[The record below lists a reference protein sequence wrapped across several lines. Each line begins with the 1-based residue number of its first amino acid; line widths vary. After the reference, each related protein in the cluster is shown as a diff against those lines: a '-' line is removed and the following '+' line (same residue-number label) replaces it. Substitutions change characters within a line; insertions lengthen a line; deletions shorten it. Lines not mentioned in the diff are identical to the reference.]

1 MMLVVIPQG
10 ADSRTEVG
18 CNPKGLVL

>member
-1 MMLVVIPQG
+1 MMLVVIPHG